1 MRAWLMAAL
10 AMALLATAG
19 TTGAFAQQAVGVEVS
34 VLGGSVLVQF
44 TNTSEEVIDRFVVWF
59 DSDHVFGSYVAEPGW
74 SATANAGTLT
84 MDGTL
89 EPGQTVK
96 LGIKFEGEGA
106 KLAWQA
112 RAGGDEA
119 GIGWILSGREDPG
132 GNAGTSGS
140 PMADPVKQES
150 SGVLPESVFR
160 TIPEKPSA
168 GSVIRLVGS
177 GFGPSQD
184 LSLSVGGVDLEP
196 ITADGAGSF
205 VVTRTIPDGLDG
217 RVSFVLTDSEANEA
231 EISMRLEGAQGA
243 PVQAISETLS
253 IDEVG
258 ETYHGGAY
266 LDVSGTATP
275 ISTIAVSLRGPDG
288 SAITTRAVV
297 VSHDGSWSLDGGITI
312 PLHTPTGGYVIVA
325 DDGYDT
331 VQREL
336 VIESSRII
344 DIEAARIVFEPGD
357 AIRFSG
363 TAMPDQ
369 DIYLVLEDPDGHEL
383 VTDSIQV
390 DSSGE
395 VQWEYP
401 TDLNSR
407 RGTYTLTATQGEVT
421 EFFYAGLGS
430 VVEIP
435 VRIVFDKANYISSDT
450 AMMTITGEPQNSV
463 TMLIVDPRDNPVITQ
478 ENIVIQPNGRAVYE
492 LDVSGLPSGVYTAI
506 VQKGMTQ
513 SSQKFGVQLATAST
527 MSINTREEY
536 SPGESV
542 LVLGT
547 TTDEV
552 AVTITLADP
561 NGEIVQ
567 SITTFSNTSGEFSE
581 RGLRIPPDATSGIW
595 VIKAASGASSD
606 TAEVVVQ
613 EMAVD
618 GLAVSV
624 KEQEGGRL
632 SIVVT
637 GATGSH
643 VTVTVMEDER
653 PIGGEQR
660 IRITGEGVGQTP
672 WNINFQGL
680 YTIIVQDGDVV
691 ANYTYHHSP

>member
-34 VLGGSVLVQF
+34 VLGGSVLAQF
-44 TNTSEEVIDRFVVWF
+44 TNTAEEVIDRFVVWF
-59 DSDHVFGSYVAEPGW
+59 DSDHVFESYVAEPGW
-74 SATANAGTLT
+74 SAAANAGTLT

-112 RAGGDEA
+112 RAGDDEA
-119 GIGWILSGREDPG
+119 GIGWVLSGMEDSDD
-132 GNAGTSGS
+132 NTGTSGS
-140 PMADPVKQES
+140 PAADPVKQES

-196 ITADGAGSF
+196 VTADGAGGF

-217 RVSFVLTDSEANEA
+217 RVSFVLTDSDANEA
-231 EISMRLEGAQGA
+231 ELSMRLESAQGT
-243 PVQAISETLS
+243 PVQVITETLS

-258 ETYHGGAY
+258 ETYHGGAR

-297 VSHDGSWSLDGGITI
+297 VSHDGFWSLDGGMTI
-312 PLHTPTGGYVIVA
+312 PLNSPTGGYVIVA

-336 VIESSRII
+336 AVDSGRMI
-344 DIEAARIVFEPGD
+344 DIKASRIVFDPGD
-357 AIRFSG
+357 AIRFAG

-369 DIYLVLEDPDGHEL
+369 DIHLVLQDPDGHEL
-383 VTDSIQV
+383 VADSIQV

-395 VQWEYP
+395 VRWEYP

-435 VRIVFDKANYISSDT
+435 VRIVFDKTNYISSDT
-450 AMMTITGEPQNSV
+450 VMMTITGEPQNSV
-463 TMLIVDPRDNPVITQ
+463 TMLIVDPRDNPVISQ
-478 ENIVIQPNGRAVYE
+478 ENIMIQSNGQAVYE
-492 LDVSGLPSGVYTAI
+492 LDVSGLSSGVYTAI

-513 SSQKFGVQLATAST
+513 SSQKFGIQLATAST
-527 MSINTREEY
+527 MSINTKDEY

-567 SITTFSNTSGEFSE
+567 SVATFSNTSGEFSD
-581 RGLRIPPDATSGIW
+581 RGLRIPPDAASGIW
-595 VIKAASGASSD
+595 VIRAASGASSD
-606 TAEVVVQ
+606 TVEVIVQ
-613 EMAVD
+613 EMTLD
-618 GLAVSV
+618 GLTVSV
-624 KEQEGGRL
+624 KEQEGGLL

-637 GATGSH
+637 GATGTH
-643 VTVTVMEDER
+643 VTVTVMEDDR
-653 PIGGEQR
+653 PVGDVQR
-660 IRITGEGVGQTP
+660 IRITGEGAGQTP
-672 WNINFQGL
+672 WSIKVQGL
-680 YTIIVQDGDVV
+680 YTIIVRDGDVV
-691 ANYTYHHSP
+691 ANYTHHYDP